1 MKRILSIQDISCF
14 GRCSQTVALPI
25 ISALGIE
32 TVILPT
38 ALLSTHT
45 GDFSNYSFLPLNNEI
60 KNITEHWKS
69 INLTFDAIYVG
80 YIGTSELVDNIVCI
94 IDEFS
99 DKNTLIYIDPAMAD
113 NASLYSGI
121 DMEYVSRIKELCKK
135 ADIIC
140 PNIYEA
146 MLLSDFNCTHDYT
159 TQDIEYITKKAGEL
173 AKKTII
179 TGIHKGEEILTLG
192 YERNSKASKKIINKK
207 YDGMFYG
214 TGDIFASTF
223 IGAYLNGI
231 DFFDSIAFSDGF
243 VQKCIENTI
252 SEHKKYWYGINFESC
267 LSCLTEFYNNKKIN
281 PHG

>member
-1 MKRILSIQDISCF
+1 MKRLLSIQDISCF

-38 ALLSTHT
+38 AILSTHT
-45 GDFSNYSFLPLNNEI
+45 GDFSNYSFLAMNDEI
-60 KNITEHWKS
+60 KKITEHWRS

-80 YIGTSELVDNIVCI
+80 YIGTVALVESICAL

-113 NASLYSGI
+113 NAALYSGL
-121 DMEYVSRIKELCKK
+121 DMEYVSEIKKLCKK

-146 MLLSDFNCTHDYT
+146 MLLSDFSCTHSYT
-159 TQDIEYITKKAGEL
+159 AEDIDAITKKTGVL
-173 AKKTII
+173 AKKVVI
-179 TGIHKGEEILTLG
+179 TGIHKDDEIITIG
-192 YERNSKASKKIINKK
+192 YDRNSKALKQIINKK
-207 YDGMFYG
+207 FDGMFYG

-223 IGAYLNGI
+223 IGAYLNGL
-231 DFFDSIAFSDGF
+231 DFFEAIAFSDGF
-243 VQKCIENTI
+243 VQKCIENTVA
-252 SEHKKYWYGINFESC
+252 EHDKYWYGINFEAC
-267 LSCLTEFYNNKKIN
+267 LSYLTDFYTKQQNDFCI
-281 PHG
+281 